1 MYSTTGI
8 EASNYVSTFNT
19 SFYFILVISLI
30 FLIGLTF
37 AMLYFVF
44 RYNKKKNKTATQIEG
59 STFLEITWTVIPTLL
74 ALVMF
79 YYGWVGWKPMSKPP
93 KDSMNITSTAR
104 MWSFSFLYENG
115 RQSPDLIIPVNT
127 PVKIKLVSL
136 DVIHSLY
143 IPAFRLKSDIVPGRE
158 KVMWF
163 LPELVGEYDLYCAEY
178 CGLRHSYMN
187 AKVKVMSKEEFTSWY
202 SDSTKADTV
211 AKGSV
216 PGSEGL
222 ALMKANGCNA
232 CHSSDGS
239 KIIGPS
245 YLNLF
250 GEQQVV
256 IRDGKEVTLKVDE
269 EYIKRA
275 IYDPN
280 YEIVKGYPKGLMQSY
295 KNSLSDSDIAKIIEY
310 LKSLNEK
317 QPQK

>member
-79 YYGWVGWKPMSKPP
+79 YYGWVGWKPMNKPP
-93 KDSMNITSTAR
+93 KDTMNITSTAR
-104 MWSFSFLYENG
+104 MWNFSFLYENG

-143 IPAFRLKSDIVPGRE
+143 IHAFRLNSDIVPGRE
-158 KVMWF
+158 KRMGF
-163 LPELVGEYDLYCAEY
+163 LPELVGEYDLYVAEFL
-178 CGLRHSYMN
+178 GRGNM
-187 AKVKVMSKEEFTSWY
+187 
-202 SDSTKADTV
+202 
-211 AKGSV
+211 
-216 PGSEGL
+216 
-222 ALMKANGCNA
+222 
-232 CHSSDGS
+232 
-239 KIIGPS
+239 
-245 YLNLF
+245 
-250 GEQQVV
+250 
-256 IRDGKEVTLKVDE
+256 
-269 EYIKRA
+269 
-275 IYDPN
+275 
-280 YEIVKGYPKGLMQSY
+280 
-295 KNSLSDSDIAKIIEY
+295 
-310 LKSLNEK
+310 
-317 QPQK
+317 